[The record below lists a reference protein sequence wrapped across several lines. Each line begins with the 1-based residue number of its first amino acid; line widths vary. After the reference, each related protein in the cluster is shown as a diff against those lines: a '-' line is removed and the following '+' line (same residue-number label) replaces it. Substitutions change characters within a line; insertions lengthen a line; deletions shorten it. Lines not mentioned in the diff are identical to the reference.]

1 MKKLIKIGISLLIV
15 IIITLISIPYLF
27 KDRIEQFI
35 KEEVNNAVNA
45 KVDYKDVSLSLLTD
59 FPNLHVK
66 IEGITVDGINEFDK
80 LRLANIDLF
89 TMSLNAKKLFINKD
103 LEIKKIGI
111 DGADFTI
118 KVLKNGKANYD
129 IAKESTDTITKPEKK
144 YTIRLQS
151 YAIKHT
157 NIMYDDASMNL
168 VMQLKNMNHSGSGT
182 FTNSDYTLQ
191 THTTADMLDV
201 VFDKVHYLNKVKT
214 LLDAN
219 ILIQND
225 FSKYTLSNVSASFN
239 DLELTSDMMFELK
252 GDDINMDI
260 VYQTKQNSLK
270 KLLSLIPKAYMPDFN
285 GVKANGAASLKGS
298 VKGTY
303 NEQNYPA
310 YSVDFQINNG
320 TIKYPDLP
328 ETVKKINVVTKVDFA
343 GGKDLDNTKINMPVI
358 AFDIAGNTTN
368 GKLFVSHPMSD
379 PDINTSFTSKMD
391 LSKIQQAIKMPGV
404 KELNGLLDADFSLK
418 GRTSAIEKQDFD
430 HFKASGYFNL
440 KNMNYVSD
448 SLSYDVHIADAEME
462 ITPQKLSVTKFDSK
476 VGENDFH
483 ITGNLENYIAYFLQ
497 KDKVLKANF
506 NMHSN
511 YLNMNEFMSDKK
523 DEKQASD
530 TTQTGIIK
538 IPKNLDITF
547 IADADKVLYEDMDL
561 DNVKGKITV
570 KNQAA
575 KLETILLK
583 TLKGNM
589 KLKGTYDTSGD
600 VAKTDMD
607 MSLEK
612 VSIPESAEKLT
623 VFNHYAPVLQK
634 VSGDLFSNL
643 QLKMN
648 LDDQMNPD
656 LSTLDAS
663 GIFNTANLKVAGIGV
678 IQKIGSMLKMSELQQ
693 ARVDNIKAKFSIDK
707 GNLHIN
713 PFQFKL
719 NGMQSALEGNVS
731 LDQKIDFVLDMDIPR
746 EKLGNNANQILEG
759 LVGKLSKLGLSADL
773 GKIIKMKFRI
783 SGDYNNPKIV
793 PVIKGT
799 EGSSAKEMVTQAV
812 EEKVEQVVDDTKE
825 KARAEAKKKA
835 DALLAN
841 AQQQAD
847 KLVAEAKKQ
856 GDRLKSEAKKQGDAL
871 IKKAGN
877 DPFKKLAAQT
887 IAKNLNKEADKKA
900 KQLENTARNKADLIM
915 KDAHAKADKLL
926 AE

>member
-45 KVDYKDVSLSLLTD
+45 KVDYQDVSLSLLTD

-66 IEGITVDGINEFDK
+66 IKGITVDGINEFDK
-80 LRLANIDLF
+80 VRLANIDLF
-89 TMSLNAKKLFINKD
+89 TMSLNAKKLFVNKD
-103 LEIKKIGI
+103 LEIKKMGI

-129 IAKESTDTITKPEKK
+129 IAKESTDTVTKPEEK

-157 NIMYDDASMNL
+157 NIMYDDSSMNL
-168 VMQLKNMNHSGSGT
+168 VMQVKNMHHSGSGT

-191 THTTADMLDV
+191 TQTTADTLDV

-214 LLDAN
+214 ILDAN

-239 DLELTSDMMFELK
+239 DLALTSDMMFELK
-252 GDDINMDI
+252 DDDINMDI
-260 VYQTKQNSLK
+260 KYQTKQNSLK
-270 KLLSLIPKAYMPDFN
+270 KLLSLIPKAYMPGLN
-285 GVKANGAASLKGS
+285 GVKASGTATLQGT

-303 NEQNYPA
+303 NDDNYPA
-310 YSVDFQINNG
+310 YSVDFQVNNG
-320 TIKYPDLP
+320 TIKYPDLS
-328 ETVKKINVVTKVDFA
+328 ESVQKINVLTKVNFA
-343 GGKDLDNTKINMPVI
+343 GGKNLDNTQINMPKI

-368 GKLFVSHPMSD
+368 GKLFVSHPMSA
-379 PDINTSFTSKMD
+379 PYINTSFTSKMD
-391 LSKIQQAIKMPGV
+391 LSKIQQAVKLPGV
-404 KELNGLLDADFSLK
+404 KELSGLLDADFALK

-440 KNMNYVSD
+440 KKMNYVSD
-448 SLSYDVHIADAEME
+448 SLPYDVHIADAEMK
-462 ITPQKLSVTKFDSK
+462 ITPQKLNVTKFDSK

-511 YLNMNEFMSDKK
+511 HLNMNEFMSDEKDKK
-523 DEKQASD
+523 QVSD

-547 IADADKVLYEDMDL
+547 NADADKVLYEDMNL

-570 KNQAA
+570 NNQVA

-643 QLKMN
+643 KLKMN
-648 LDDQMNPD
+648 LDNQMNPD

-663 GIFNTANLKVAGIGV
+663 GIFNTGNLKVAGIEV
-678 IQKIGSMLKMSELQQ
+678 IQKIGKMLKMSELQQ
-693 ARVDNIKAKFSIDK
+693 ARVDNIKAKFAINK

-719 NGMQSALEGNVS
+719 NGMQSALEGDVN
-731 LDQKIDFVLDMDIPR
+731 LDQKINFVLNMDIPR

-759 LVGKLSKLGLSADL
+759 LVGKLSKLGLKADL

-783 SGDYNNPKIV
+783 SGDYNHPKIV

-799 EGSSAKEMVTQAV
+799 EGSSVKEIVTQAV

-841 AQQQAD
+841 AKQQAD
-847 KLVAEAKKQ
+847 KLVAEAKKA
-856 GDRLKSEAKKQGDAL
+856 GDKLKAEAKKQGDAL

-915 KDAHAKADKLL
+915 KDAQGKADKLL